1 MEEAMRKIFAVLLV
15 LSFAATNA
23 FASGGQEA
31 STKKGTESPKEIVFM
46 DTQSGANFQQW
57 FQTIALPAAQEA
69 LGIKIKYVVGKDSEI
84 FERMKAWKEGIGDIA
99 VLYPKSTA
107 ALIKERKIPIETFTP
122 EKVPNMAKIDPFL
135 QESTEGVA
143 INNKALAY
151 FYTTY
156 ALIYN
161 SQYVKNPPKSWKE
174 FYNRKQEF
182 KGHIGIIRPDSK
194 SSAGWRQP
202 YAFLNAFFDF
212 SKKFDPNSK
221 EFQDAWAKLKD
232 FYSFASLPLSAEPTN
247 VFESFNAGDTW
258 ITLYAMDYSLWSAR
272 QGTMPPT
279 TKAMF
284 LDEGVDTGGQ
294 SYLVVPSNISDG
306 DKQAAYRLIN
316 YLLSDDQQIRMVS
329 TMWQYNSTIIDK
341 NKIPSIV
348 WEQIPQVEAAKKA
361 SIPSDRVNAEAI
373 QWIKQHSLEII
384 PK

>member
-1 MEEAMRKIFAVLLV
+1 MRKILIVLLV
-15 LSFAATNA
+15 LAFAATL
-23 FASGGQEA
+23 ASATGGQE
-31 STKKGTESPKEIVFM
+31 STAKKGTDAPKEIVFM

-84 FERMKAWKEGIGDIA
+84 FERMKAWKEGKGDIA

-107 ALIKERKIPIETFTP
+107 TIIKEGKIPVEVFSP
-122 EKVPNMAKIDPFL
+122 DKVPNMTKIDPAL
-135 QESTEGVA
+135 QVSTEGIA

-174 FYNRKQEF
+174 FYDRRGEF
-182 KGHIGIIRPDSK
+182 KGHIGFMRPDAK

-202 YAFLNAFFDF
+202 FAFLNAFCDF
-212 SKKFDPNSK
+212 SKKFDPNSSD
-221 EFQDAWAKLKD
+221 FRDAWAKLKD
-232 FYSFASLPLSAEPTN
+232 FYTYSTLPLSAEPTN

-284 LDEGVDTGGQ
+284 LEEGVDAGGQ
-294 SYLVVPSNISDG
+294 SYLLVPSNIPEA
-306 DKQAAYRLIN
+306 DKQAAYKLVN
-316 YLLSDDQQIRMVS
+316 YLLSDDQQIRMIS
-329 TMWQYNSTIIDK
+329 TMWQYNSTIIEK
-341 NKIPSIV
+341 SKIPSIV
-348 WEQIPQVEAAKKA
+348 WEQIPQVEVAKKA
-361 SIPSDRVNAEAI
+361 AIPTNRVSSEAI
-373 QWIKQHSLEII
+373 EWIKQHSLEII

>member
-1 MEEAMRKIFAVLLV
+1 MRKILIVLLV
-15 LSFAATNA
+15 LAFAATL
-23 FASGGQEA
+23 ASATGGQE
-31 STKKGTESPKEIVFM
+31 STAKKGTDVPKEIVFM

-84 FERMKAWKEGIGDIA
+84 FERMKAWKEGKGDIA

-107 ALIKERKIPIETFTP
+107 TIIKEGKIPVEVFSP
-122 EKVPNMAKIDPFL
+122 DKVPNMTKIDPAL
-135 QESTEGVA
+135 QVSTEGIA

-174 FYNRKQEF
+174 FYDRRGEF
-182 KGHIGIIRPDSK
+182 KGHIGFMRPDAK

-202 YAFLNAFFDF
+202 FAFLNAFCDF
-212 SKKFDPNSK
+212 SKKFDPNSSD
-221 EFQDAWAKLKD
+221 FRDAWAKLKD
-232 FYSFASLPLSAEPTN
+232 FYTYSTLPLSAEPTN

-284 LDEGVDTGGQ
+284 LEEGVDAGGQ
-294 SYLVVPSNISDG
+294 SYLLVPSNIPEA
-306 DKQAAYRLIN
+306 DKQAAYKLVN
-316 YLLSDDQQIRMVS
+316 YLLSDDQQIRMIS
-329 TMWQYNSTIIDK
+329 TMWQYNSTIIEK
-341 NKIPSIV
+341 SKIPSIV
-348 WEQIPQVEAAKKA
+348 WEQIPQVEVAKKA
-361 SIPSDRVNAEAI
+361 AIPTNRVSSEAI
-373 QWIKQHSLEII
+373 EWIKQHSLEII